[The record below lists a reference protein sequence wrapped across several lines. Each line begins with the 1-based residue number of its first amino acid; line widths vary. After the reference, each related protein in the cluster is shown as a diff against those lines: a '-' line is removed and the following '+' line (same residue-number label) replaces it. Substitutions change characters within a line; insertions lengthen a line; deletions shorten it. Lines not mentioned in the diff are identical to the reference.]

1 MKRKYMNFSLL
12 GNGNSRCYRVSEES
26 DGANISDNTNEQVSS
41 DVVDNDNDNVDI
53 PVKEE
58 KKAKTPKAKKPA
70 APKTEKKAP
79 KEKKAA
85 GSKVQSK
92 QKV

>member
-58 KKAKTPKAKKPA
+58 KKEEIKPFDSDAFRGKK
-70 APKTEKKAP
+70 KK
-79 KEKKAA
+79 
-85 GSKVQSK
+85 GK
-92 QKV
+92 QRQY